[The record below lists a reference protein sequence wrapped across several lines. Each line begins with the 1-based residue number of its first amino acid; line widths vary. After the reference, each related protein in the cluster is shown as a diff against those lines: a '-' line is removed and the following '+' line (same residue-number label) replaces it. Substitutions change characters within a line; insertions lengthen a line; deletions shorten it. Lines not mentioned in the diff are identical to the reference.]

1 MTNAARGTRAAPN
14 LRCAQGDR
22 SSSSGGTG
30 TGTVTARG
38 QGLHV
43 FPTLN
48 HRPEKQQEQQGR
60 AKFYSPGDRRGG
72 GAGATAPGA
81 GVSTATGVWGAA
93 PSRGAASRPR
103 AGGPWGAHP
112 IDGDL
117 WGGIRPYHPGS
128 VSHIWGPFML
138 LARGTPIDGDLWGE
152 SGRTIPVRCPISGV
166 LSCSWHAAL
175 P

>member
-22 SSSSGGTG
+22 SSPSGGTG
-30 TGTVTARG
+30 TATARG

-48 HRPEKQQEQQGR
+48 HRPEKQKEQQGR
-60 AKFYSPGDRRGG
+60 KNPIPLATDGVGEPARRRRGRG
-72 GAGATAPGA
+72 CPPPRGSG
-81 GVSTATGVWGAA
+81 GAA

-103 AGGPWGAHP
+103 AGGLWGAHP

-117 WGGIRPYHPGS
+117 WGESGRTIPAPRPISGVLSCSLHAA
-128 VSHIWGPFML
+128 H
-138 LARGTPIDGDLWGE
+138 PIDGDLWGE